1 MKSVGEPGTA
11 PWPEVPGE
19 PMSKHNFS
27 TLTPS
32 RAIKFITSVLK
43 SERTWLTRILMHGDP
58 GVGKSRIAKAVAKAL
73 GATLID
79 IRLLQL
85 DLGALRGL
93 EHITTTEDGK
103 TETHPA
109 RPYFLPE
116 YVADEDIDENTP
128 QYLIL
133 LDEIGAADDSIR
145 KAAFEMLTDHRIGP
159 HKLGKNVRVMAATN
173 SSEDGTNIYEF
184 DRATRDR
191 FCHVMVETEA
201 EGLAQHAIN
210 EGWHYHVVSAIK
222 NNGDI
227 ITASPEDLANSVMAS
242 SSPRS
247 LEAIS
252 NALYARDEGTMDDED
267 FEVFAK
273 GMIGHWAAQY
283 ILDRIY
289 DETAQFDL
297 EELVKAKKEERKYPP
312 SEFGTFSLVGAL
324 AAYSRDAEK
333 LDKALDI
340 VLGMPNDLNTI
351 VEEAKTTFIYQ
362 IGNRLGEWQL
372 FSKYAVDPRM
382 TPFLKDTKDI
392 TDQADEAYAARNQRR
407 AA

>member
-1 MKSVGEPGTA
+1 
-11 PWPEVPGE
+11 
-19 PMSKHNFS
+19 MSKHNFS
-27 TLTPS
+27 VLTPS
-32 RAIKFITSVLK
+32 RATKYIHTVLK
-43 SERTWLTRILMHGDP
+43 CKRTARTRILMHGDP
-58 GVGKSRIAKAVAKAL
+58 GVGKSRIAKAVAILL

-93 EHITTTEDGK
+93 ERIVDTADGK

-116 YVADEDIDENTP
+116 YVADEDITP
-128 QYLIL
+128 DTPRYLIL

-145 KAAFEMLTDHRIGP
+145 KAAFEMLTDHRVGP
-159 HKLGKNVRVMAATN
+159 HKLGSNVWVIGATN
-173 SSEDGTNIYEF
+173 SSEDGTNVYEF

-191 FCHVMVETEA
+191 FNHIMVETEA
-201 EGLAQHAIN
+201 EGLAQHAID
-210 EGWHYHVVSAIK
+210 EAWHYHMVSAIK

-227 ITASPEDLANSVMAS
+227 ITASAEDLANQVLAS
-242 SSPRS
+242 PSPRS
-247 LEAIS
+247 LETVS
-252 NALYARDEGTMDDED
+252 NALYAREEGDMDDED
-267 FEVFAK
+267 FEVFVK
-273 GMIGHWAAQY
+273 GMLGHWAAQY

-289 DETAQFDL
+289 DESAQFDL
-297 EELVKAKKEERKYPP
+297 ETLVTAKAEDRVYPE
-312 SEFGTFSLVGAL
+312 SEFGTFSLIGAL
-324 AAYSRDAEK
+324 SAYAKTPEK

-340 VLGMPNDLNTI
+340 VLGMPNDINTI

-362 IGNRLGEWQL
+362 VGGRLGEWQL

-392 TDQADEAYAARNQRR
+392 TDKADQAFADRQRR